1 MELWGVLWGSTV
13 AIAEAGYSLL
23 GGVVLFLMSLL
34 LTGLPSINFTGNPE
48 ASFRRSEQQSQSEEV
63 MPIAFAKELF
73 AA

>member
-34 LTGLPSINFTGNPE
+34 LTGLPSINFTVNPE
-48 ASFRRSEQQSQSEEV
+48 GSFRRSSNK
-63 MPIAFAKELF
+63 ANLKR
-73 AA
+73 

>member
-34 LTGLPSINFTGNPE
+34 LIFLPDHSGWLPL
-48 ASFRRSEQQSQSEEV
+48 R
-63 MPIAFAKELF
+63 
-73 AA
+73 